1 MPEWGHIP
9 MPRVLLDRCV
19 ADMVRIS
26 DARMSGTSFGTVVL
40 HVAPESAIGGPLAA
54 VRTGDEIALDVA
66 GRRIDLLVPAEEIA
80 HRLADFRPAP
90 PHYVRGYGRLFLDHV
105 TQANQGCDFDFLQAG
120 VCGAGSKP
128 GDER

>member
-1 MPEWGHIP
+1 
-9 MPRVLLDRCV
+9 
-19 ADMVRIS
+19 MVRIS

-80 HRLADFRPAP
+80 RRLADFRPAP
-90 PHYVRGYGRLFLDHV
+90 PHYARGYGRLFLEHV

-120 VCGAGSKP
+120 GCGAGSQL
-128 GDER
+128 GDGR